1 MVINN
6 LLLKLKERDN
16 ESILKAKNALF
27 SLKGKIEVLLD
38 LQVEVNIRHV
48 ESSYD
53 IILITKFACMK
64 DLDVYLVHPAHIEV
78 AKYIGSVVDTQA
90 AVCYEA

>member
-6 LLLKLKERDN
+6 VLLKLKERDH
-16 ESILKAKNALF
+16 ESISKAKNVLL

-38 LQVEVNIRHV
+38 LQVEVDIRRG

-53 IILITKFACMK
+53 ILLITKFASME
-64 DLDVYLVHPAHIEV
+64 DLDAYIVHPAHLEV
-78 AKYIGSVVDTQA
+78 AKYIGSVMDTQA
-90 AVCYEA
+90 VVCYEA